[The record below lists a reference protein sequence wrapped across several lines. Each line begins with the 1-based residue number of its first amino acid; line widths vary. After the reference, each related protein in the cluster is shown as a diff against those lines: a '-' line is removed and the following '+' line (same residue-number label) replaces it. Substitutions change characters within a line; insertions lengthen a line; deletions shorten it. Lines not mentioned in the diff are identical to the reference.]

1 MTMFRGRLWQNGQG
15 SLKSVICLLYLA
27 LCATSGYTAEDG
39 TTPKI
44 RVEVSRYNIHEA
56 ADLLARKYGFNYS
69 VESYAKPRRIVTQ
82 MNRVRR
88 HWVIQGQSLIDAF
101 DQICKVFNYEWSEVN
116 GVYIFK
122 NKDWIADAAYRVP
135 SEALEFAKKY
145 GSDTSFRFVAHFL
158 NLTGNQ
164 IESLAE
170 QYPQLHALE
179 NDSLRRAEVETYV
192 LLPLPIRE
200 RLDKGQKIKWSEIPA
215 DVQSKVMELVRRK
228 VRNVTRE
235 QMATTVHWLEKNR
248 WGEEMWMFSGSFS
261 TS

>member
-1 MTMFRGRLWQNGQG
+1 MFRGRLWQSWQG
-15 SLKSVICLLYLA
+15 SLRSIVCLTCLL
-27 LCATSGYTAEDG
+27 LCAMSGYTAEG
-39 TTPKI
+39 GATPKI

-56 ADLLARKYGFNYS
+56 VDLLARKYGFNCS
-69 VESYAKPRRIVTQ
+69 VESYAKPRRIVSQ
-82 MNRVRR
+82 MNRIRR
-88 HWVIQGQSLIDAF
+88 PLVIQGQSLLDAF

-122 NKDWIADAAYRVP
+122 NRDWIADAAYRVP
-135 SEALEFAKKY
+135 REALEFAKKY

-158 NLTGNQ
+158 NLTPNQ

-215 DVQSKVMELVRRK
+215 NVQNKVMDLVRRK

-235 QMATTVHWLEKNR
+235 QMATTLHYLEKNR
-248 WGEEMWMFSGSFS
+248 WGEEMWTFSGSFS
-261 TS
+261 AN